1 MARPAAPAFHPA
13 AGAAASGDGA
23 AADAAAAF
31 RRTFAPGGTPLCSAA
46 TELPASGG
54 DVTASRHRLA
64 PDSARRRI
72 TAPSALPPAA
82 NAASPRQER
91 IPQRAQ
97 AHEQRNLQRQQV
109 TQQREQLAQQRQ
121 RDTLSRQSAERQTR
135 IDRLQQRVQQL
146 QGQNSQGR
154 QAQRALQAQQRLLQR
169 EQLAQQRDL
178 AQQQKLGVAPA
189 AAQRTA
195 AAAAV
200 QAAARG
206 RFAARFR
213 NNADPRAQVA
223 LAARLNGWAPRNAW
237 RHHVHAAF
245 VPWLGPVFWPY
256 AYADIF
262 DYTFW
267 PEAYDDA
274 YWAYAYD
281 DLIDTVFWDPG
292 NPYSAYASIAPD
304 GSVAPDGYVEPGGAM
319 VGSSRLRE
327 RSGLSP
333 QALRQLCSNPDKG
346 ITAWPFAEITR
357 ALRPTSEQRALLDQL
372 KTAAAHAAD
381 ALKNSCSDTYAL
393 TPPGRLRAMI
403 SRVSATLEAVRM
415 VRPALEAFYNALTDE
430 QRARFNTLSPRLPA
444 TPEDQPQQ
452 EAKAQQETKAESC
465 GASKSSL
472 TGLPI
477 ERIDAVL
484 RPTGAQKDCARSPGR
499 SDGEGGTGVAGG
511 VPRRSAGDAGRTIA
525 GDGEAAFGHA
535 AGGQPNTA
543 GVGRLLR
550 QPDHRAEGTLQHP
563 AAGRGPVSGT
573 PLSCRTKRPA
583 RGRLLHRLKLASRH
597 VIRAEE
603 IARPLW
609 RSLRR
614 HRNRSRRSP
623 AFERPA
629 RRCPWRSRGRSA

>member
-1 MARPAAPAFHPA
+1 MAPQPHFAAPTRPAAPRFAAPQPSVQRPA
-13 AGAAASGDGA
+13 PVS
-23 AADAAAAF
+23 
-31 RRTFAPGGTPLCSAA
+31 RP
-46 TELPASGG
+46 PAI
-54 DVTASRHRLA
+54 ASRPIPRIA
-64 PDSARRRI
+64 ESRR
-72 TAPSALPPAA
+72 PSAPPAA
-82 NAASPRQER
+82 SARSPRQER
-91 IPQRAQ
+91 IEQQAQ
-97 AHEQRNLQRQQV
+97 ARDQRISQRQQV

-135 IDRLQQRVQQL
+135 IDRLEQRVQQL
-146 QGQNSQGR
+146 QAQKTQDR
-154 QAQRALQAQQRLLQR
+154 QAQRALQAQQSLLQR
-169 EQLAQQRDL
+169 EQLAQKRDL

-189 AAQRTA
+189 TAQRTA

-237 RHHVHAAF
+237 RHHVRAAF

-256 AYADIF
+256 IYSDIF

-281 DLIDTVFWDPG
+281 DLIDAVFWDNG
-292 NPYSAYASIAPD
+292 SPYSAYASIATD
-304 GSVAPDGYVEPGGAM
+304 GSVAPDGYVEPGGAI

-333 QALRQLCSNPDKG
+333 QALRQLCSNPDRG
-346 ITAWPFAEITR
+346 ITAWPFAEITS

-372 KTAAAHAAD
+372 KGAAAQAAD

-403 SRVSATLEAVRM
+403 NRISATLEAVRM
-415 VRPALEAFYNALTDE
+415 VRPALEAFYNALSDE

-444 TPEDQPQQ
+444 TSEDQPQQ
-452 EAKAQQETKAESC
+452 EAKAESC

-484 RPTGAQKDCARSPGR
+484 RPTSAQK
-499 SDGEGGTGVAGG
+499 GVLDRLSAATKKAVQGLQAACPDE
-511 VPRRSAGDAGRTIA
+511 VPVT
-525 GDGEAAFGHA
+525 
-535 AGGQPNTA
+535 P
-543 GVGRLLR
+543 VGRLQAMEKRLSAMLQAANQM
-550 QPDHRAEGTLQHP
+550 QPALDDFYASLTTEQKARFNTLQQV
-563 AAGRGPVSGT
+563 AGQ
-573 PLSCRTKRPA
+573 
-583 RGRLLHRLKLASRH
+583 
-597 VIRAEE
+597 
-603 IARPLW
+603 
-609 RSLRR
+609 
-614 HRNRSRRSP
+614 
-623 AFERPA
+623 
-629 RRCPWRSRGRSA
+629 